1 LYFLNYKLYFTLF
14 LVFIVQSIA
23 FSHHS
28 RSYFSEE
35 IYEVEGELIDFTW
48 GNPHIRFKLS
58 GVDSSGQP
66 IIWDIEAGSIYMLQR
81 TGLSQDLFE
90 IGSNMKFAGRVST
103 LNSADVLAT
112 NVLLQDG
119 TEAIIIP
126 TAQPRWPSD
135 NIGGLDQWETNLSE
149 LSKAKAENRG
159 IFRVW
164 SIPDPRASEYRS
176 YYLPF
181 KEEAIL
187 ARESWD
193 PVDNWAVR
201 CVPPGMPSAMN
212 MNPHPIEFTDK
223 GDIIELFLEENAIL
237 RTIYL
242 DQNLLA
248 EQQPFGP
255 LGFSSGF
262 WQDQNTL
269 VVETSRIDFPNLDRD
284 GTPQSKNIL
293 IHEIFTISDD
303 QSRLSYR
310 MTINEPL
317 IFTDNATID
326 IYWLALGEQVEPSI
340 CNPSMASQ

>member
-1 LYFLNYKLYFTLF
+1 LFCGNYKLYFSFFLLF
-14 LVFIVQSIA
+14 LFQNIV

-35 IYEVEGELIDFTW
+35 IYEVEGELIDFNW

-58 GVDSSGQP
+58 GIDDSGQP

-81 TGLSQDLFE
+81 TGLTKELFE
-90 IGSNMKFAGRVST
+90 IGSKMKFAGRVSN
-103 LNSADVLAT
+103 LNPADVLAT

-119 TEAIIIP
+119 TEVIIIP
-126 TAQPRWPSD
+126 TAKPRWPNN
-135 NIGGLDQWETNLSE
+135 NIGGLDQWQAGLSE
-149 LSKAKAENRG
+149 LSKAKTENKG

-193 PVDNWAVR
+193 PIDNWAVH
-201 CVPPGMPSAMN
+201 CVPPGMPSTMN
-212 MNPHPIEFTDK
+212 MNPHPIEFTDR
-223 GDIIELFLEENAIL
+223 GDTIELFLEENAIL

-242 DQNLLA
+242 DQDI
-248 EQQPFGP
+248 EDEDQPYSP
-255 LGFSSGF
+255 LGFSSGH
-262 WQDQNTL
+262 WEDQNTL
-269 VVETSRIDFPNLDRD
+269 VVETSRIDFPNFDRD
-284 GTPQSKNIL
+284 GTPQSRNIN
-293 IHEIFTISDD
+293 IHETFTVSDD
-303 QSRLSYR
+303 QTRLNYK
-310 MTINEPL
+310 MIVNEPL

-340 CNPSMASQ
+340 CIPST